1 MYRENRI
8 TGLATAGALVLALGC
23 ATPVLAVLAAEEA
36 RRLWADRAGLAF
48 DDLVLTAAVAVL
60 AVAAAW
66 LCLAMLLTL
75 TAQLLRGS
83 TGLTAA
89 LARRITPPLCRRL
102 LLAACGA
109 AVLTGPAVAPP
120 AVALPAVALPA
131 VALPPVEGTAASGA
145 APCRPA
151 PRRAAPVKLPA
162 PHRPV
167 AVRARGRPHP
177 VTVRAGDSLWAIA
190 ANHLPAPVSDADA
203 AAAWPHWFRANR
215 MRLGPDPNLIHPG
228 TRLRVPPRFDRT
240 RKDLR

>member
-1 MYRENRI
+1 MYREKRL

-36 RRLWADRAGLAF
+36 RRLWADRARLAF

-75 TAQLLRGS
+75 TAQLLLGS
-83 TGLTAA
+83 TELTVA

-109 AVLTGPAVAPP
+109 AVLTGPAVA
-120 AVALPAVALPA
+120 LPA
-131 VALPPVEGTAASGA
+131 VALPPVEGTVASGA

-151 PRRAAPVKLPA
+151 PCRATPVKLPA

-190 ANHLPAPVSDADA
+190 ADHLPTPVSDADT